1 MMYCME
7 IMQGRVSNFET
18 SEDLSDLKQK
28 YRTEFL
34 LQASKIFYNNLA
46 YKINNNSVTL
56 EDLNYVIT
64 TWEAIISYHSSYGTS
79 DAINQELIQDF
90 LKEYQNIQDEFFT
103 SITLCNDISMSEL
116 YQYLNDYCIYKQDEN
131 SNIKVNANLTFLTTS
146 QKERIRNKINGSRI
160 EFTLPINSVV
170 DQLS

>member
-1 MMYCME
+1 ME

-18 SEDLSDLKQK
+18 SEELSDLKQK

-90 LKEYQNIQDEFFT
+90 L
-103 SITLCNDISMSEL
+103 LV
-116 YQYLNDYCIYKQDEN
+116 YQYLNDYCMYKQDEN
-131 SNIKVNANLTFLTTS
+131 SNIKVYANLTFLTTS

-160 EFTLPINSVV
+160 ELT
-170 DQLS
+170 